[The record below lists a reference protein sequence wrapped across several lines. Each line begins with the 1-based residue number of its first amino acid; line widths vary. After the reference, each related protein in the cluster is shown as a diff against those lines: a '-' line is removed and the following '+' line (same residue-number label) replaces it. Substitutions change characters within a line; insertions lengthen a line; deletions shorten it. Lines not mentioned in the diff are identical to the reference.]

1 MASSLKAAKAELV
14 HAGFKADKVSSQI
27 DTGAVSRAGAIAE
40 KAKQENFG
48 TIVMGRRGH
57 SSVRDFFI
65 GRVTNKVVH
74 MARDRTVWV
83 VR

>member
-1 MASSLKAAKAELV
+1 MAASLNAALTLLIN
-14 HAGFKADKVSSQI
+14 AGFKANRVSTQMATKAI
-27 DTGAVSRAGAIAE
+27 SRAGEIAD
-40 KAKQENFG
+40 KAKLENFG

-65 GRVTNKVVH
+65 GRVTNKVIQ

-83 VR
+83 IR